1 MNRRILASALA
12 AAFFAVTSIAT
23 ASEPLPTSTSQEELA
38 ATDACA
44 DCNPRDACYDPC
56 ASSPWFLEA
65 EGLLWWR
72 KSRPLPPLVTT
83 SPIGTAQADA
93 GVLDAAGTAILFGS
107 DNYNDGPQAGARLS
121 LGRWLDAEQLVGVGA
136 SFYFLGQENIEE
148 TFVAAGASD
157 ILAVPFF
164 NATLGA
170 EDALLANFPGVT
182 SNGQVNVQYQ
192 NDVLGGDA
200 YLRHAIYADWIIR
213 VDALAGYQFA
223 RVDDGLQLNANYNDA
238 GLANANLD
246 VQDRFLAKNE
256 FHGGA
261 LGMLAR
267 VESGLWSVKAIAKCG
282 LGNMHQTVDISGR
295 TITTPIA
302 GAPTTTAG
310 GLLALPTNIG
320 RVSNDE
326 FAIVP
331 EAKLNIGYRVTPNWT
346 LGVGYSF
353 IYFSDVMTAG
363 RAIDRN
369 LNLTQ
374 IPGPLVGPA
383 VPAPPTFA
391 NTSDFWVQGLNFSA
405 EFAY

>member
-1 MNRRILASALA
+1 MNRRILASTLA
-12 AAFFAVTSIAT
+12 AAFFALTSIAS
-23 ASEPLPTSTSQEELA
+23 ASEPMPTSVSQGELA
-38 ATDACA
+38 TTDACNP
-44 DCNPRDACYDPC
+44 CNVCCDPC
-56 ASSPWFLEA
+56 ATSPWFLEA

-93 GVLDAAGTAILFGS
+93 GVLGVAGTAILFGG
-107 DNYNDGPQAGARLS
+107 DDYNDGPQTGARLS
-121 LGRWLDAEQLVGVGA
+121 LGRWLDAEQTLGVGV
-136 SFYFLGQENIEE
+136 SIYFLEQESIDE

-157 ILAVPFF
+157 ILAIPFF
-164 NATLGA
+164 NATLSA

-182 SNGQVNVQYQ
+182 NNGSVNVQYQ

-200 YLRHAIYADWIIR
+200 YLRHALYTDGIMR

-223 RVDDGLQLNANYNDA
+223 RVDDGLQLNANYNDV
-238 GLANANLD
+238 GLGNANLD

-320 RVSNDE
+320 SVSNDE

-331 EAKLNIGYRVTPNWT
+331 EAKLNLGYRVTTNWT